1 MKIDIT
7 IRDERQ
13 DQRIWDVIAD
23 LVKSIKSMSN
33 NLNIL
38 HDLAVVTDAKLSTT
52 IQQGVVIMSTIAETK
67 ADVEQVYAAVQQ
79 LITLDQALK
88 QQVTDLLN
96 GKLDPDSQAQV
107 DALFQESETA
117 KANVIAQINADQTTA
132 TPPVQPVDP
141 NAPTT

>member
-1 MKIDIT
+1 
-7 IRDERQ
+7 
-13 DQRIWDVIAD
+13 
-23 LVKSIKSMSN
+23 MSN

-52 IQQGVVIMSTIAETK
+52 IQQGVMIMSTIAETK

-117 KANVIAQINADQTTA
+117 KANVIAQINADQTT
-132 TPPVQPVDP
+132 PPVQPVDP